1 MIFRL
6 EGSSVAEAPP
16 VWSEELR
23 VRSHEVDANGRTSV
37 LAVCNWLQEAAGN
50 HATALAWAV
59 DQLQAQGLTWVL
71 SRLHL
76 RLSRIPAWR
85 EPVTVTTW
93 PAGSQRVYAVREFRI
108 SGKDGDEIGVAT
120 SGWLLVR
127 LASRRPVR
135 LPATI
140 SAMRAHTPARVLDDP
155 FEKLPELERAEHERS
170 FAVRYS
176 NLDMNRHAN
185 NVSVIAWAL
194 DAVPEEVLL
203 GSVLTEFEVDFR
215 AEARFGDRI
224 TAQVCAQE
232 PPAETFLHRLVHEG
246 GREIA
251 RARSRWRR

>member
-23 VRSHEVDANGRTSV
+23 VRSYEMDAKGRASA

-50 HATALAWAV
+50 HATALAWGV

-76 RLSRIPAWR
+76 RLNRIPAWR

-93 PAGSQRVYAVREFRI
+93 PAGAQRLHAVREFRI
-108 SGKDGDEIGVAT
+108 SDEDGGEIGVAT
-120 SGWLLVR
+120 SGWLLVN

-135 LPATI
+135 LPETI
-140 SAMRAHTPARVLDDP
+140 AAIRAHTPARVLDDP

-203 GSVLTEFEVDFR
+203 ESTLAEFEVDFR
-215 AEARFGDRI
+215 AEARYGDHI
-224 TAQVCAQE
+224 TAQVCAPE
-232 PPAETFLHRLVHEG
+232 PPAEIFLHRLVRDD

-251 RARSRWRR
+251 RARSRWRH

>member
-1 MIFRL
+1 MIFGL
-6 EGSSVAEAPP
+6 EGRSVAEAPL

-23 VRSHEVDANGRTSV
+23 VRSYEVDANGRASV

-50 HATALAWAV
+50 HATALVWAV

-76 RLSRIPAWR
+76 RLNRIPAWR

-93 PAGSQRVYAVREFRI
+93 PAGAQRVYAVREFRV
-108 SGKDGDEIGVAT
+108 SGENGEIGVAT
-120 SGWLLVR
+120 SGWLLVN

-135 LPATI
+135 PPEPIA
-140 SAMRAHTPARVLDDP
+140 AMRAHTPARVLDDP

-170 FAVRYS
+170 FTVRYS
-176 NLDMNRHAN
+176 DLDMNRHAN

-194 DAVPEEVLL
+194 EAVPEEVLL

-215 AEARFGDRI
+215 AEARYGDHI
-224 TAQVCAQE
+224 TAQVCAPE
-232 PPAETFLHRLVHEG
+232 PPAEIFLHRLVHEG